1 MAAVYT
7 HDEDERAFRRAQMVA
22 LRKRGLSYGQI
33 ARKFHVGKNSVRI
46 IVLKA
51 CNQTDPKRK
60 HQNGTN

>member
-33 ARKFHVGKNSVRI
+33 AKKFNVSKNTVRTV
-46 IVLKA
+46 VLRA
-51 CNQTDPKRK
+51 CNRNDPKRK
-60 HQNGTN
+60 QQDGTN